1 MGTTTPADVRI
12 RELFVA
18 HGPALLLYARQWL
31 DRAAAQ
37 DVVQDVFVRLIA
49 SGGGGGRMPAE
60 PRTWLFRCVRNAAI
74 SACRAQGRRGR
85 RERAAG
91 EMAAGGGGWFVP
103 RVEDRLDAEA
113 AQRALAALPPVQ
125 REVVTLRIWSGLTLA
140 QVAEVTGVAVSTVY
154 DQYRAALK
162 AVRERLE
169 QSCRIPPR

>member
-1 MGTTTPADVRI
+1 MEPTTPGDITI

-49 SGGGGGRMPAE
+49 GGRMPAE

-74 SACRAQGRRGR
+74 SACRSQGRRGR
-85 RERAAG
+85 REGRAG
-91 EMAAGGGGWFVP
+91 RAAGGGGWFVP
-103 RVEDRLDAEA
+103 RVEDRIDAKA
-113 AQRALAALPPVQ
+113 AQAALAALPAAQ

-140 QVAEVTGVAVSTVY
+140 QVADVTGMPMSTVY
-154 DQYRAALK
+154 DQYRAAIK

-169 QSCRIPPR
+169 QSCSRIPPR

>member
-1 MGTTTPADVRI
+1 METPADPRI

-31 DRAAAQ
+31 DGPAAQ

-49 SGGGGGRMPAE
+49 RGRMPAE

-74 SACRAQGRRGR
+74 SACRSRGRRGR
-85 RERAAG
+85 RERAARPAASGG
-91 EMAAGGGGWFVP
+91 EWFVP
-103 RVEDRLDAEA
+103 RVDDRIDAES
-113 AQRALAALPPVQ
+113 AQQALAALPAAQ
-125 REVVTLRIWSGLTLA
+125 REIVTLRIWSGLTLA
-140 QVAEVTGVAVSTVY
+140 QVAEVTGLPVSTVH
-154 DQYRAALK
+154 DHYRLALK

>member
-1 MGTTTPADVRI
+1 MDGRI

-31 DRAAAQ
+31 DLPAAQ

-49 SGGGGGRMPAE
+49 GGRLPAE

-74 SACRAQGRRGR
+74 SACRSQGRRGR
-85 RERAAG
+85 RERRAGQSAAG
-91 EMAAGGGGWFVP
+91 TGWFVP
-103 RVEDRLDAEA
+103 RLEDRVDADA
-113 AQRALAALPPVQ
+113 AQQALASLPDTQ

-140 QVAEVTGVAVSTVY
+140 QVAEVTGMPLSTAY

-162 AVRERLE
+162 TMRERLE
-169 QSCRIPPR
+169 QSCKTPHR

>member
-1 MGTTTPADVRI
+1 MEPTTPVDVRI

-49 SGGGGGRMPAE
+49 GGRLPAE

-74 SACRAQGRRGR
+74 SACRSQGRRGR
-85 RERAAG
+85 REQRAGRAA
-91 EMAAGGGGWFVP
+91 AAAGGWFVP
-103 RVEDRLDAEA
+103 RVDDRIDAEA
-113 AQRALAALPPVQ
+113 AQEALASLSPGQ

-140 QVAEVTGVAVSTVY
+140 QVAEVTGMPVSTVH

-169 QSCRIPPR
+169 QPCRNPPP